1 MIIRASPIAT
11 NKTKDDGYRWID
23 FQHSQGQILP
33 ALHLPDIQDRGAY
46 NCVRLFSKMIRSRS
60 SAIIRIQLV
69 QSSEFRPITWI
80 SLISLKPP
88 GIPSSFEGGYKMITP
103 AQFMPALQFQ
113 SSRGAAES
121 KTAQPEVA
129 GWLEYEEEGAWLC
142 APPAVVVCP
151 AKCDER
157 REEDDQN
164 KTKKLRR
171 KREQG
176 DQSII
181 ILIHQSWSIE
191 DGQL

>member
-11 NKTKDDGYRWID
+11 NKTKDDWYRWID

-129 GWLEYEEEGAWLC
+129 GWLEHEEEGRGC
-142 APPAVVVCP
+142 VH
-151 AKCDER
+151 R
-157 REEDDQN
+157 RPLSFAQPN
-164 KTKKLRR
+164 AMNGARRTIKTKQRNSG
-171 KREQG
+171 REG
-176 DQSII
+176 
-181 ILIHQSWSIE
+181 
-191 DGQL
+191 GG